1 MNHNK
6 YSDYKI
12 FHFQEK
18 INSFISQEITAP
30 IYVRIKPI
38 NLCNHGCF
46 FCVYSTGFRVK
57 DGGEE
62 EHIISEMHEDMREDD
77 VIPTKKMFQILE
89 DLAEIGTKAVTY
101 SGGGEPLMHPDIV
114 EIMNRT
120 LSLGLDLSIITNG
133 QNLVKQRAEVLAKA
147 KWVRVS
153 MDYTNGEQMKKFRN
167 VPEKS
172 FDSVINNMRNF
183 SAIKNKSCDLA
194 VNYIVHNKNYQ
205 NLYEFT
211 RLLKDIGVE
220 NVRYSPMY
228 VPNFYEYH
236 EPIADYVNAEL
247 KKIQELVDSS
257 FTVNTTYNISPGTS
271 HSHNRTYSRCYTMQT
286 VPVIGADLKV
296 YACHNKAY
304 DSSGEVGSLE
314 SMSFKELWF
323 SKKTKEYL
331 LNFNPKKKCLH
342 ECSADRKNIIVNEFL
357 YSTNDHFI

>member
-12 FHFQEK
+12 FHVKEK
-18 INSFISQEITAP
+18 IDSFINQEITAP

-62 EHIISEMHEDMREDD
+62 EHIISEMHEDMREEDTM
-77 VIPTKKMFQILE
+77 PTEKMYQILV
-89 DLAEIGTKAVTY
+89 DLAEIGTKAVTF

-114 EIMNRT
+114 GFMQRT
-120 LSLGLDLSIITNG
+120 LDLGLDLSIITNG
-133 QNLVKQRAEVLAKA
+133 QNLVKERAEVLANA

-153 MDYTNGEQMKKFRN
+153 MDYTNGMQMKQFRN

-172 FDSVINNMRNF
+172 FNSVINNIKKF
-183 SAIKNKSCDLA
+183 AAIKNKDCDLA
-194 VNYIVHNKNYQ
+194 VNYIVHNKNYE
-205 NLYEFT
+205 NLYEFSKI
-211 RLLKDIGVE
+211 LKDAGVE

-236 EPIADYVNAEL
+236 EPIAEYVTNEL
-247 KKIQELVDSS
+247 AKIQELTDET
-257 FTVNTTYNISPGTS
+257 FTVNTTYNIAPGTS

-286 VPVIGADLKV
+286 VPVIGADQKV

-304 DSSGEVGSLE
+304 DHNGEIGSIADK
-314 SMSFKELWF
+314 SFKELWF
-323 SKKTKEYL
+323 SEKTKDYL
-331 LNFNPKKKCLH
+331 LKFNPKRKCLH
-342 ECSADRKNIIVNEFL
+342 ECSADRKNIIINEFL
-357 YSTNDHFI
+357 DANNDNFI